1 MSNMGYLYENFQ
13 LEEYMLDFLRSV
25 LSTEWDGDKKEIVFF
40 GDSIIRDYDLSRFFS
55 DVKSTLFNCGVSG
68 ITTHGLFNIVKQGV
82 VRHNPKA
89 VVILVGTN
97 DMSEYYNKRDQEII
111 SNLAQI
117 ITELKL
123 VLKNVRIVLIS
134 ILPCDEDRYGKYAIP
149 GCGRENSRIKK
160 VNTILKE
167 FQNIFN
173 GLTFIDAFT
182 PLSDVSGNLINAYTH
197 DGIHLT
203 LKGYEKLT
211 AILKPVI
218 QEILKK
224 D

>member
-1 MSNMGYLYENFQ
+1 MSNIGYLYENFQ
-13 LEEYMLDFLRSV
+13 LEEYMLNFLRSV

-40 GDSIIRDYDLSRFFS
+40 GDSIIRDYDLNRFFP
-55 DVKSTLFNCGVSG
+55 DVKSALFNCGVSG
-68 ITTHGLFNIVKQGV
+68 ITTQGLFNIVKQGV

-89 VVILVGTN
+89 VVMLVGTN
-97 DMSEYYNKRDQEII
+97 DMSEYHNKRNEEII
-111 SNLAQI
+111 LNFAQI

-123 VLKNVRIVLIS
+123 VLKNVKIVLIS

-149 GCGRENSRIKK
+149 GCGRENSRIKR
-160 VNTILKE
+160 VNETLKE
-167 FQNIFN
+167 FENIFK